1 MRLLL
6 DTHIFLLYITGDTR
20 LSTSV
25 QQMIR
30 DPAHEVYLSLVSVWE
45 VIVKHQ
51 LGKLA
56 LPQPPEIYIPQQR
69 HRHRIE
75 SLLLEE
81 ASVV

>member
-30 DPAHEVYLSLVSVWE
+30 DPAHVVYLSVVSVWE

-56 LPQPPEIYIPQQR
+56 LPKPPRSTYPSSDIDIGSKVS
-69 HRHRIE
+69 
-75 SLLLEE
+75 SLRKR
-81 ASVV
+81 V